1 MSDYMAC
8 ADVMITKAGPGTIA
22 EAAIRGLPT
31 MLSSFLPGQ
40 EAGNVPFVTEN
51 GFGAYSDDPQ
61 QIATTVR
68 SWIQDPE
75 QLRQMSAAAR
85 AVSAPDATG
94 QIATELLEMLEDGD
108 YDTVCVQTTYEFFT
122 EHLVFDVY
130 YDLDNCETLLYH
142 LLHDAA

>member
-1 MSDYMAC
+1 MRSLPDPNPNPNQVRGFVHQMSDYMAC

-94 QIATELLEMLEDGD
+94 QIATELLEMLDRSERPS
-108 YDTVCVQTTYEFFT
+108 TS
-122 EHLVFDVY
+122 
-130 YDLDNCETLLYH
+130 
-142 LLHDAA
+142 